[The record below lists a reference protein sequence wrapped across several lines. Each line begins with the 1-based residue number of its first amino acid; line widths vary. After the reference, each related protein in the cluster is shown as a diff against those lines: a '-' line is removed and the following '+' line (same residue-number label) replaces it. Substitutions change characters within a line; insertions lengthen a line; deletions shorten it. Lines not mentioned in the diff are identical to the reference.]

1 MREGETMKKELR
13 ILLVEDSEDDAMLLL
28 RELRK
33 QGYEPLI
40 ERVETGSQLD
50 CAVNSG
56 EWDVIISDYVMP
68 SFSGLDALRTM
79 KKSGLD
85 LPFIILSGKIG
96 EETAVDLMKAGA
108 HDYIEKGNMA
118 RLAPAIERELQE
130 AEMRKKRREAEATLR
145 RLNNELEQRVK
156 ERTAELEEKNAELE
170 RLNKLFVGRELRM
183 VELKGVVARLEHEI
197 ESLKNA

>member
-1 MREGETMKKELR
+1 MRKELH
-13 ILLVEDSEDDAMLLL
+13 ILLVEDSEDDSLLLL
-28 RELRK
+28 RELHK
-33 QGYEPLI
+33 HGYEPLI
-40 ERVETGSQLD
+40 ERVETDTQLER
-50 CAVNSG
+50 AVNTG
-56 EWDVIISDYVMP
+56 NWDIIISDYVMP

-79 KKSGLD
+79 KQSGLD

-130 AEMRKKRREAEATLR
+130 AEMRQKRREAEATLH

-170 RLNKLFVGRELRM
+170 RLNRLFVGRELRM
-183 VELKGVVARLEHEI
+183 VELKGVVARLEQEI
-197 ESLKNA
+197 EFMKKHEG